1 LIWLGVESISIGLI
15 PSGVSILQLKLRV
28 SISFC
33 KFIPFFPTIAP
44 HAGWLLTAVMGVLL
58 MAVVAWISVE
68 KAKQP
73 ALVGHGLHGKGLG
86 NVREVGFALMETSAL
101 MSGLVLYALTLYSL
115 AWLVVPLVAMAQ
127 GKGWG
132 AILFFLGS
140 PLMIV
145 MSGIF
150 GWGIGMI
157 LSGQVTG

>member
-1 LIWLGVESISIGLI
+1 MSLKPYVFVPPGAGHRRRGPVKAVEKPGKSVL
-15 PSGVSILQLKLRV
+15 
-28 SISFC
+28 
-33 KFIPFFPTIAP
+33 

-58 MAVVAWISVE
+58 MAVVTWISVE

-73 ALVGHGLHGKGLG
+73 ALVGHGLHGKGLE

-101 MSGLVLYALTLYSL
+101 MSGLVLYALLTLYLL

-140 PLMIV
+140 PV
-145 MSGIF
+145 MLYVAGF
-150 GWGIGMI
+150 LGWGIGMI
-157 LSGQVTG
+157 LNGKINV